1 MRSILNRP
9 ASGATPTPPR
19 RTRTAAGAVLATATL
34 AGSLVACSEDDV
46 VTKFAAAVS
55 ARDAAHAANLT
66 SAPDTAAAALRSTFD
81 GMDGATPTVTA
92 GKDGE
97 DRTLTW
103 SWALPRKH
111 GVRFTTKVA
120 AGGGKVTWRPT
131 LIHPDATADGARL
144 LYADE
149 KPYNTPVVDRK
160 NAPLMTWQTV
170 TVVNLDPAKAA
181 SAADALAT
189 RLAVADPTV
198 TAAGLRKSVEGKDSP
213 TAVISL
219 RASDA
224 KKVGGLTG
232 IDGVT
237 VREEGRLLT
246 DAPVLRSPVVP
257 GLEERWRTNVDAAA
271 GSSVTVVDRDGKPLR
286 LVDSFPSAR
295 IGPVR
300 TTLDAG
306 LQRAANA
313 AVAGEKRATML
324 VAIRPST
331 GGILAVAQNAAAD
344 KQGPVALTGLFAPG
358 STFKTI
364 TTAAALDARITT
376 PDAQLACPGRAT
388 FGDRTIPNENEFALG
403 TVPLHT
409 AFAKSCNTTMAG
421 LGTKLG
427 DTALTDT
434 AQRFGLGVDF
444 TIPGITTVTGSVP
457 AARTSAERVE
467 ESIGQGRVTASPF
480 GLAVVEASLAA
491 RTMVRP
497 SLFDG
502 EPAPANAQSRPI
514 DAVVADALRTAMRE
528 TVTSGTATALR
539 DIEGLG
545 GKTGTAEF
553 GDNTHAHGWF
563 AGIVGDLAFATLV
576 VSGESSGPAVAVS
589 GAFLR
594 GAGGDLP

>member
-1 MRSILNRP
+1 MRPHPIRP
-9 ASGATPTPPR
+9 ARSAGAALV
-19 RTRTAAGAVLATATL
+19 TAAL

-46 VTKFAAAVS
+46 VTKFASAVS
-55 ARDAAHAANLT
+55 ARDASHAANLT
-66 SAPDTAAAALRSTFD
+66 SDPDAAASALQATFD
-81 GMDGATPTVTA
+81 GMGDAKPTVTA

-111 GVRFTTKVA
+111 GVRFSTKVA

-131 LIHPDATADGARL
+131 LIHPDATASGARL

-149 KPYNTPVVDRK
+149 KPYTTPVVDRK

-181 SAADALAT
+181 SAADALAA
-189 RLAVADPTV
+189 RLAVVDPTV

-219 RASDA
+219 RAADA
-224 KKVGGLTG
+224 KKAGNLTG

-246 DAPVLRSPVVP
+246 DAPAYRSPVVT
-257 GLEERWRTNVDAAA
+257 GLEERWRRTVDGAA
-271 GSSVTVVDRDGKPLR
+271 GSSVTLVDGGGAPVR
-286 LVDSFPSAR
+286 LVDSFPAAAVQ
-295 IGPVR
+295 PVR

-313 AVAGEKRATML
+313 AVAGEKRPAML

-344 KQGPVALTGLFAPG
+344 KQGPVALTGLYAPG

-364 TTAAALDARITT
+364 TTAAALDRRVTT

-388 FGDRTIPNENEFALG
+388 FGDRTIPNEDDFALG

-427 DTALTDT
+427 DTDLADT
-434 AQRFGLGVDF
+434 AKRFGLGVDF
-444 TIPGITTVTGSVP
+444 TLPGVTTVTGSVP
-457 AARTSAERVE
+457 AARTDAERVE

-491 RTMVRP
+491 RSTVRP

-502 EPAPANAQSRPI
+502 EPAAADAEPGRIDPA
-514 DAVVADALRTAMRE
+514 VADALRAAMRE

>member
-1 MRSILNRP
+1 MRPHLNRP
-9 ASGATPTPPR
+9 ARST
-19 RTRTAAGAVLATATL
+19 AGAVLVIAAL

-46 VTKFAAAVS
+46 VTKFAAALS
-55 ARDAAHAANLT
+55 ARDAG
-66 SAPDTAAAALRSTFD
+66 DAAALTSDPDSAAQALQATFD
-81 GMDGATPTVTA
+81 GMGAATPTVTA

-97 DRTLTW
+97 DRTLSW

-111 GVRFTTKVA
+111 GVRFTTRVA
-120 AGGGKVTWRPT
+120 AGGGKVTWEPT
-131 LIHPDATADGARL
+131 LVHPDARSAGARL

-149 KPYNTPVVDRK
+149 KPYTTPVVDRK

-170 TVVNLDPAKAA
+170 TVVNLDPSKAA

-189 RLAVADPTV
+189 RLTAADPTV
-198 TAAGLRKSVEGKDSP
+198 TAAGLRKTVEGKDSP

-219 RASDA
+219 RAADA
-224 KKVGGLTG
+224 KKVGALTG
-232 IDGVT
+232 IDGVS

-246 DAPVLRSPVVP
+246 AAQAYRSPVVA
-257 GLEERWRTNVDAAA
+257 GLEERWRRDVDAAA
-271 GSSVTVVDRDGKPLR
+271 GSSVTVVDGDGKPIR
-286 LVDSFPSAR
+286 LVDSFPAAPVR
-295 IGPVR
+295 PVR

-331 GGILAVAQNAAAD
+331 GGILAAAQNAAAD
-344 KQGPVALTGLFAPG
+344 KQGPVALTGLYAPG

-364 TTAAALDARITT
+364 TTAAALDAEITT

-421 LGTKLG
+421 LGTEL
-427 DTALTDT
+427 DDNALTDT
-434 AQRFGLGVDF
+434 AKRFGLGVDF
-444 TIPGITTVTGSVP
+444 TLPGVTTVTGSVP
-457 AARTSAERVE
+457 AARTPAERVE

-491 RTMVRP
+491 GTTVRP
-497 SLFDG
+497 ALFDG
-502 EPAPANAQSRPI
+502 EPARADAPPQRI
-514 DAVVADALRTAMRE
+514 DPGVAEALRTAMRE

-576 VSGESSGPAVAVS
+576 VSGESSGPAVTVS

>member
-1 MRSILNRP
+1 MRSVSIRP
-9 ASGATPTPPR
+9 ARP
-19 RTRTAAGAVLATATL
+19 AAGAAPARAARGGAAILVAAAL

-46 VTKFAAAVS
+46 VTKFATALS
-55 ARDAAHAANLT
+55 GRDAAHAANLT
-66 SAPDTAAAALRSTFD
+66 SDPESATKALQATFD
-81 GMDGATPTVTA
+81 GMGDAKPTVTA

-103 SWALPRKH
+103 SWALPRHH

-120 AGGGKVTWRPT
+120 AGGGKVTWEPT
-131 LIHPDATADGARL
+131 IVHPDATSEGARL

-149 KPYNTPVVDRK
+149 KPYSTPVLDRK
-160 NAPLMTWQTV
+160 NAPFMTWQTV

-189 RLAVADPTV
+189 RLAAADPTV
-198 TAAGLRKSVEGKDSP
+198 TAAGLRKTVEGKDSP

-219 RASDA
+219 RAADA
-224 KKVGGLTG
+224 KKVGRLTG

-246 DAPVLRSPVVP
+246 AAPVLRSPVVA
-257 GLEERWRTNVDAAA
+257 GLEERWRSTVDAAA
-271 GSSVTVVDRDGKPLR
+271 GSSVTVVDREGRPLR
-286 LVDSFPSAR
+286 LVDSFPAAPVQ
-295 IGPVR
+295 PVR
-300 TTLDAG
+300 STLDSG
-306 LQRAANA
+306 LQRAATA
-313 AVAGEKRATML
+313 AVAGEKRPTML

-344 KQGPVALTGLFAPG
+344 KQGPVALTGLYAPG

-364 TTAAALDARITT
+364 TTAAALDAKVTT

-388 FGDRTIPNENEFALG
+388 FGDRSIPNEDEFALG

-409 AFAKSCNTTMAG
+409 AFARSCNTTMAG
-421 LGTKLG
+421 LGTRLG

-434 AQRFGLGVDF
+434 AKRFGLGVDF
-444 TIPGITTVTGSVP
+444 TIPGVTTVTGSVP
-457 AARTSAERVE
+457 AARTPAERVE

-502 EPAPANAQSRPI
+502 EPAPASAQPQPI
-514 DAVVADALRTAMRE
+514 DPGVADALRTAMRE

-576 VSGESSGPAVAVS
+576 VSGESSAPAVSVS

-594 GAGGDLP
+594 AAGGDLP

>member
-1 MRSILNRP
+1 MRSTLHRP
-9 ASGATPTPPR
+9 ARPARGGAAILAI
-19 RTRTAAGAVLATATL
+19 AALAA
-34 AGSLVACSEDDV
+34 SLVACSEDDV
-46 VTKFAAAVS
+46 VTKFATALS
-55 ARDAAHAANLT
+55 GRDASQAAGLT
-66 SAPDTAAAALRSTFD
+66 SDPESATTALQATFD
-81 GMDGATPTVTA
+81 GMGDAKPTVTA

-97 DRTLTW
+97 ERTLTW

-120 AGGGKVTWRPT
+120 AGGGKVTWKPT
-131 LIHPDATADGARL
+131 VVHPDATSEGARL

-149 KPYNTPVVDRK
+149 KPYSTPVVDRK
-160 NAPLMTWQTV
+160 NAPFLTWQTV
-170 TVVNLDPAKAA
+170 TVVNLDPAKAT

-189 RLAVADPTV
+189 RLAAADPTV
-198 TAAGLRKSVEGKDSP
+198 TAAGLRKTVEGKNSP

-219 RASDA
+219 RAADA
-224 KKVGGLTG
+224 KKVGRLTG

-246 DAPVLRSPVVP
+246 AAPVLRSPVVA
-257 GLEERWRTNVDAAA
+257 GLEEKWRSAVDAAA
-271 GSSVTVVDRDGKPLR
+271 GSSVTVVDGEGKPLR
-286 LVDSFPSAR
+286 LVDSFPAAPVQ
-295 IGPVR
+295 PVR

-344 KQGPVALTGLFAPG
+344 KQGPVALTGLYAPG

-364 TTAAALDARITT
+364 TTAAALDAKITT

-388 FGDRTIPNENEFALG
+388 FSDRTIPNENEFALG

-434 AQRFGLGVDF
+434 AKRFGLGVDF

-457 AARTSAERVE
+457 AARTPAERVE

-491 RTMVRP
+491 RGMVRP

-502 EPAPANAQSRPI
+502 EPAPADAQPQPI
-514 DAVVADALRTAMRE
+514 DPGVADALRTAMRE

-576 VSGESSGPAVAVS
+576 VSGESSAPAVAVS

>member
-1 MRSILNRP
+1 MRHSSRRHAPTRP
-9 ASGATPTPPR
+9 ARALPGVALVI
-19 RTRTAAGAVLATATL
+19 AAL

-46 VTKFAAAVS
+46 VTKFATAVS
-55 ARDAAHAANLT
+55 ARDAAHAGNLT
-66 SAPDTAAAALRSTFD
+66 SDPTSATEGLQATFD
-81 GMDGATPTVTA
+81 GMGDAKPTVTV

-103 SWALPRKH
+103 SWALPRQH
-111 GVRFTTKVA
+111 GVRYTTKIA
-120 AGGGKVTWRPT
+120 AGGGKVTWAPT
-131 LIHPDATADGARL
+131 LVHPDAVAAGSRL
-144 LYADE
+144 RYADE
-149 KPYNTPVVDRK
+149 KPYTTRVVDRK

-170 TVVNLDPAKAA
+170 TVVNLAPEKAV

-189 RLAVADPTV
+189 KLRTADPSV
-198 TAAGLRKSVEGKDSP
+198 TAAGLRKSVAGKDSP

-219 RASDA
+219 RADDA
-224 KKVGGLTG
+224 KRVGPLTG

-246 DAPVLRSPVVP
+246 ASPALRSPVIP
-257 GLEERWRTNVDAAA
+257 GLEERWRRDVDAAA
-271 GSSVTVVDRDGKPLR
+271 GSSVTVVDRDGDPVR
-286 LVDSFPSAR
+286 LVDTFPAKQ
-295 IGPVR
+295 IPPVR
-300 TTLDAG
+300 TTVDAG

-344 KQGPVALTGLFAPG
+344 TQGPVALTGLYAPG

-364 TTAAALDARITT
+364 TTAAALDAKITT

-388 FGDRTIPNENEFALG
+388 FGDRTIPNENEFTLG

-434 AQRFGLGVDF
+434 AKRFGLGVDF
-444 TIPGITTVTGSVP
+444 TLPGITTVTGSVP

-491 RTMVRP
+491 RSTVRP
-497 SLFDG
+497 ALFDG
-502 EPAPANAQSRPI
+502 EPARTDTEALPI
-514 DAVVADALRTAMRE
+514 DAGVAAALRAAMRE
-528 TVTSGTATALR
+528 TVTAGTATALR

>member
-1 MRSILNRP
+1 MRSTLLPSAHPSR
-9 ASGATPTPPR
+9 SGA
-19 RTRTAAGAVLATATL
+19 AVLAIAAL
-34 AGSLVACSEDDV
+34 AASLVACSEDDV
-46 VTKFAAAVS
+46 VTKFATALS
-55 ARDAAHAANLT
+55 ARDASQAAGVT
-66 SAPDTAAAALRSTFD
+66 SDPESATTALQATFD
-81 GMDGATPTVTA
+81 GMGDAKPTVTA

-120 AGGGKVTWRPT
+120 AGGGKVTWKPSVV
-131 LIHPDATADGARL
+131 HPDATSEGARL

-149 KPYNTPVVDRK
+149 KPYSTPVVDRK
-160 NAPLMTWQTV
+160 NAPFLTWQTV

-181 SAADALAT
+181 SADALAT
-189 RLAVADPTV
+189 RLAAADPTV
-198 TAAGLRKSVEGKDSP
+198 TAAGLRKTVEGKDSP

-219 RASDA
+219 RAADA
-224 KKVGGLTG
+224 KKVGKLSG

-246 DAPVLRSPVVP
+246 AAPVLRSPVVA
-257 GLEERWRTNVDAAA
+257 GLEEKWRSAVDAAA
-271 GSSVTVVDRDGKPLR
+271 GSSVTVVDGNGKPLR
-286 LVDSFPSAR
+286 LVDSFPAAPVQ
-295 IGPVR
+295 PVR

-344 KQGPVALTGLFAPG
+344 KQGPVALTGLYAPG

-364 TTAAALDARITT
+364 TTAAALDAKITT

-421 LGTKLG
+421 LGTRLG
-427 DTALTDT
+427 DTALADT
-434 AQRFGLGVDF
+434 AKRFGLGVDF

-457 AARTSAERVE
+457 AARTPAERVE

-480 GLAVVEASLAA
+480 GLAVVEASLASS
-491 RTMVRP
+491 TMVRP
-497 SLFDG
+497 ALFEG
-502 EPAPANAQSRPI
+502 EPAPANTQPQPI
-514 DAVVADALRTAMRE
+514 DAGVADALRTAMRE

>member
-1 MRSILNRP
+1 MQFS
-9 ASGATPTPPR
+9 A
-19 RTRTAAGAVLATATL
+19 TRTTRLARAAPIVVISAL

-46 VTKFAAAVS
+46 VSKFADALS

-66 SAPDTAAAALRSTFD
+66 SDPSSATAALQATFD
-81 GMDGATPTVTA
+81 GMGEAKPTVTV

-97 DRTLTW
+97 DRTLSW
-103 SWALPRKH
+103 SWSLPRKH
-111 GVRFTTKVA
+111 GVRYTTRVA
-120 AGGGKVTWRPT
+120 AGSGKVTWEPT
-131 LIHPDATADGARL
+131 VVHPDATAEGARL

-149 KPYNTPVVDRK
+149 KPYTTTVVDRK

-181 SAADALAT
+181 SAADALAG
-189 RLAVADPTV
+189 RLAAVDPTV
-198 TAAGLRKSVEGKDSP
+198 TAAGLQKTVQGKDSP

-219 RASDA
+219 RAADA
-224 KKVGGLTG
+224 KKVGALTG

-237 VREEGRLLT
+237 TREEGRLLT
-246 DAPVLRSPVVP
+246 AAPAFRSPVVS
-257 GLEERWRTNVDAAA
+257 GLEERWRTAVDEAA
-271 GSSVTVVDRDGKPLR
+271 GSSVSVVDGAGKQVR
-286 LVDSFPSAR
+286 LVDSFPAAQ

-344 KQGPVALTGLFAPG
+344 KQGPVALSGLYAPG

-364 TTAAALDARITT
+364 TTAAALEKKITT
-376 PDAQLACPGRAT
+376 PDAQLPCPGRAE
-388 FGDRTIPNENEFALG
+388 FGDRSIPNEDEFALG

-421 LGTKLG
+421 LGTKLD
-427 DTALTDT
+427 DTALSDT
-434 AQRFGLGVDF
+434 AKRFGLGVDY

-457 AARTSAERVE
+457 AARTPAERAE

-491 RTMVRP
+491 RTTVRP

-502 EPAPANAQSRPI
+502 APAPSDTQPQPI
-514 DAVVADALRTAMRE
+514 DAGVADALRAAMRE

-539 DIEGLG
+539 DVEGLG

-553 GDNTHAHGWF
+553 GDNSHAHGWF

-576 VSGESSGPAVAVS
+576 VSGESSAPAVAVS

-594 GAGGDLP
+594 GTGGDLP